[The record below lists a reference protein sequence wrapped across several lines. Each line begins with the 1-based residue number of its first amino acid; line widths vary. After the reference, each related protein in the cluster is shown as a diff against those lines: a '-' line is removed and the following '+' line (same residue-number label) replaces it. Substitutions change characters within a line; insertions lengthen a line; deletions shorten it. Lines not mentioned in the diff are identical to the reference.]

1 MTNPLPL
8 RDTIADFIIQAP
20 KVSGD
25 VSQWL
30 AALLFDYAV
39 VTEAGSG
46 LDSSVAAKASI
57 AWSPEKKPGLS
68 SRIIGTNDFARP
80 DDAALINGIA
90 GHGLELDDTYEPA
103 SLHPGVVVF
112 SAVLAES
119 AELHLPWS
127 EIARAVAIGYD
138 VMCQVGSYVG
148 SAETYSRGFHPT
160 GVSGAWGAAAAVA
173 ALRGLSKK
181 QTAAALS
188 LAANM
193 AAGSLEFL
201 GDGSWT
207 KRLNAGHA
215 AAVGLRA
222 VALAKNG
229 FTGPE
234 GALDGRHGFARLYGQ
249 GPVPGR
255 ELELTFGESAKN
267 TSIKFFPCCRY
278 MHGAMDLLS
287 EYRRHQESFGLSD
300 IERIQVGVITAGRTL
315 VADPPENKMVI
326 NTAVDAQF
334 SMPFGAI
341 ASLALPSVTTETF
354 TNAPQLAQ
362 EWRDHIAKVE
372 CVSRDDLDD
381 AYPKRWGAFA
391 TLHLANGETVELY
404 ETAFVGA
411 PENPATSDQLFN
423 KAVGLLGDYRARS
436 IKNQI
441 DLAQRL
447 EVFPLEW

>member
-1 MTNPLPL
+1 MTKPLPL
-8 RDTIADFIIQAP
+8 RDSIADFIVQAP
-20 KVSGD
+20 GVSGD
-25 VSQWL
+25 LNHWL
-30 AALLFDYAV
+30 ATLLFDYAV
-39 VTEAGSG
+39 VTEAGSS
-46 LDSSVAAKASI
+46 LDSSRAARAAI
-57 AWSPEKKPGLS
+57 AYSPEKKTGLA

-80 DDAALINGIA
+80 DDAALVNGIA
-90 GHGLELDDTYEPA
+90 GHGLELDDTYEPS

-119 AELHLPWS
+119 AERDVPWD
-127 EIARAVAIGYD
+127 ELARAAAIGYD

-160 GVSGAWGAAAAVA
+160 GVAGAWGAAAAVA
-173 ALRGLSKK
+173 ALKRLTKEH
-181 QTAAALS
+181 TAAALS

-193 AAGSLEFL
+193 ASGSLEFL

-215 AAVGLRA
+215 AAVGVRA
-222 VALAKNG
+222 VALAENG

-234 GALDGRHGFARLYGQ
+234 GALEGRHGFARLYGN

-255 ELELTFGESAKN
+255 ELTLSFGESARN

-287 EYRRHQESFGLSD
+287 EYRRREESFNLND
-300 IERIQVGVITAGRTL
+300 IEHIQVGVITAGRTL
-315 VADPPENKMVI
+315 VADPPEDKVVI

-341 ASLALPSVTTETF
+341 ASLALPSVTTDSF
-354 TNAPQLAQ
+354 RQAPQLAE
-362 EWRDHIAKVE
+362 EWQDHLAKVE
-372 CVSRDDLDD
+372 CVSGDELDA
-381 AYPKRWGAFA
+381 AYPTRWGAFA
-391 TLHLANGETVELY
+391 TLHLTSGETVELS
-404 ETAFVGA
+404 ESAFVGA
-411 PENPATSDQLFN
+411 PENPATSEQLFK
-423 KAVGLLGDYRARS
+423 KAAGLVGDHRAS
-436 IKNQI
+436 TIKNH
-441 DLAQRL
+441 LEEAQKS

>member
-1 MTNPLPL
+1 MTKPLAL
-8 RDTIADFIIQAP
+8 RDTIADFIVHAP
-20 KVSGD
+20 RVTD
-25 VSQWL
+25 DLSQWL

-39 VTEAGSG
+39 VTEAGSV
-46 LDSSVAAKASI
+46 LDSSRAARASI
-57 AWSPEKKPGLS
+57 TCSPGKKPGFS
-68 SRIIGTNDFARP
+68 SGIVGTNDFARP
-80 DDAALINGIA
+80 DDAALVNGIA
-90 GHGLELDDTYEPA
+90 GHGLELDDTYEPS

-119 AELHLPWS
+119 AELELPWGD
-127 EIARAVAIGYD
+127 IARAAAVGYD

-160 GVSGAWGAAAAVA
+160 GVAGAWGSAAAVA
-173 ALRGLSKK
+173 ALHRLSEE

-234 GALDGRHGFARLYGQ
+234 GALEGRHGFARLYGN

-255 ELELTFGESAKN
+255 ELALSFGESAKN

-287 EYRRHQESFGLSD
+287 EYRRREESFDLND

-315 VADPPENKMVI
+315 VADPPENKIVI

-341 ASLALPSVTTETF
+341 ASLALPSVTTESF
-354 TNAPQLAQ
+354 TRAPQLAD
-362 EWRDHIAKVE
+362 EWQDHLAKVE
-372 CVSRDDLDD
+372 CVSRDDLDQ
-381 AYPKRWGAFA
+381 AYPKRWAAFA
-391 TLHLANGETVELY
+391 TLHLANGETVELS

-423 KAVGLLGDYRARS
+423 KAAGLVGEHRARN
-436 IKNQI
+436 IKTQI
-441 DLAQRL
+441 ERAQES
-447 EVFPLEW
+447 EVFPLAW